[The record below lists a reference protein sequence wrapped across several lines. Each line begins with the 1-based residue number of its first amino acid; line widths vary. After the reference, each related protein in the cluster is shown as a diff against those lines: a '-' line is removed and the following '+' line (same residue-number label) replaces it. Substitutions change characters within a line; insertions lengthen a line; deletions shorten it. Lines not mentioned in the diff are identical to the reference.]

1 MSGILRLE
9 SLTKGNTLKQGDKTP
24 LKYRLFDAD
33 GEKLNIAG
41 KSAQV
46 RLVYPDFL
54 TIGYEKDGLTVA
66 QDDTV
71 TFTIDKVIPAKLY
84 HVEVIVDEK
93 FIFPSRSDE
102 SKFTVDKS
110 SLGTESSIIEI
121 VGVDAVV
128 KKAVDLINKDPNL
141 IIDEDKLVGDII
153 SNTGIGSIE
162 EYHQQFNDVIKEL
175 SENKDYHSLPEI
187 AGARRGYNTLA
198 ESLNNLSFNMFNTN
212 LGKVTPNMVSDEL
225 LAQIAGDAA
234 VNAVPADGSITT
246 LKLAN
251 DSVTPSKAS
260 FIGRAETKKDI
271 YEKIELSD
279 YQNSANNGKV
289 LNPSGNPSQNQYTS
303 ELTYTNPIEVKGGAD
318 YAMVYRNVVVFGP
331 DGNVIDYLDNIGYT
345 ETLGSKRVHTLPDEA
360 THIVISLGINKVTT
374 DTIERITPTG
384 SANLLKVKNMT
395 MDATD
400 TSFARY
406 GDTIEKDI
414 YETIEIS
421 KYTDER
427 NNGKMLN
434 DSGTIRSGQYTT
446 DFTFTDI
453 IPINA
458 NATYALYY
466 RALVVFDTLGNVIDY
481 VDKPGYDTSITYN
494 FHYTMPSNASHIV
507 INLDINRAKTDTME
521 RITPL
526 ETEKSVVIDNLK
538 VSPNNTDFVT
548 FVEEEDGTVYEYIK
562 VGEYKNPEH
571 DGKMMI
577 GTGEVK
583 EGIYTPSFT
592 YTEKIPVIAGGL
604 YSIDARS
611 IVMFDSNQNPIGLL
625 ENTGYSSSDNLM
637 MEYRLPEN
645 ANYIVLNLAIVRVD
659 TDTMERLTPKNHERP
674 IEIENLRVPKVSL
687 KGKNILILGDS
698 LNARYTKNISD
709 YIRNSTG
716 ANVLNGALSGSRLAT
731 KVGNSENAPTGS
743 EVVKYLISG
752 DFQPLED
759 HINENRT
766 GDLLES
772 QLKTLGTLESVD
784 LNNID
789 VVILAFGTNDR
800 LESVPIGN
808 NTDDETN
815 FNGALK
821 LSIQRLQSANPKIK
835 VILASQPYSYNRDGE
850 GGYFSEDAPNLSGHV
865 ISDYVKAMKDVA
877 DKYHVHF
884 IDNYTNAG
892 INNFNKY
899 FYFHTDDRV
908 HGKQETF
915 VPLLANRYIN
925 KLNQI
930 Y

>member
-1 MSGILRLE
+1 MTEYPFKDLLPIDEVLE
-9 SLTKGNTLKQGDKTP
+9 REGYYNDWTHLDPEVFYSLTQISEYIKTKGFGVD
-24 LKYRLFDAD
+24 
-33 GEKLNIAG
+33 
-41 KSAQV
+41 V
-46 RLVYPDFL
+46 RLL
-54 TIGYEKDGLTVA
+54 IA
-66 QDDTV
+66 QLAEH
-71 TFTIDKVIPAKLY
+71 F
-84 HVEVIVDEK
+84 
-93 FIFPSRSDE
+93 
-102 SKFTVDKS
+102 
-110 SLGTESSIIEI
+110 SLKASQINEIER
-121 VGVDAVV
+121 
-128 KKAVDLINKDPNL
+128 L
-141 IIDEDKLVGDII
+141 
-153 SNTGIGSIE
+153 
-162 EYHQQFNDVIKEL
+162 FNDVMKEL
-175 SENKDYHSLPEI
+175 SEDKDYHSLPEI

-198 ESLNNLSFNMFNTN
+198 ESLGNLSVNMINKN
-212 LGKVTPNMVSDEL
+212 LGKLDQSYMSEEFLQQVAGDTPINSVPANSSITTPKLANNSVTPNK
-225 LAQIAGDAA
+225 
-234 VNAVPADGSITT
+234 T
-246 LKLAN
+246 
-251 DSVTPSKAS
+251 S

-279 YQNSANNGKV
+279 YQNSANDGKV
-289 LNPSGNPSQNQYTS
+289 LNDSGNPSQNQYTS
-303 ELTYTNPIEVKGGAD
+303 DFTYTNPIEVEGGAD

-345 ETLGSKRVHTLPDEA
+345 EATGSKRVHTLPDEA
-360 THIVISLGINKVTT
+360 THIVISLGINRVTT

-384 SANLLKVKNMT
+384 SANLLKVENMT

-406 GDTIEKDI
+406 GGAIEKDT

-538 VSPNNTDFVT
+538 VSPNNIDFVT
-548 FVEEEDGTVYEYIK
+548 IAEEEEDGTVYEYIK
-562 VGEYKNPEH
+562 VGEYKNPDH
-571 DGKMMI
+571 DGKIMI

-583 EGIYTPSFT
+583 DGIYTSDLT
-592 YTEKIPVIAGGL
+592 HTEKIPVIAGGL
-604 YSIDARS
+604 YHIDARS
-611 IVMFDSNQNPIGLL
+611 IVIFDSNQNPIGLL
-625 ENTGYSSSDNLM
+625 DNPGYSTSDTLM

-645 ANYIVLNLAIVRVD
+645 VNYIVLNLAIAKVD
-659 TDTMERLTPKNHERP
+659 TDTMERLTPNNNERA
-674 IEIENLRVPKVSL
+674 IEIKNLKVPKVSL

-698 LNARYTKNISD
+698 LNARYAKNISD
-709 YIRNSTG
+709 YIRNYTG
-716 ANVLNGALSGSRLAT
+716 SNVFNGALSGSRLST

-752 DFQPLED
+752 DFQPLEN

-772 QLKTLGTLESVD
+772 QLKTLEILKSVD

-808 NTDDETN
+808 DTDDENN
-815 FNGALK
+815 FKGALK

-835 VILASQPYSYNRDGE
+835 VILASQPYSYNHDGGE
-850 GGYFSEDAPNLSGHV
+850 GYFGEDTPNLSGHV
-865 ISDYVKAMKDVA
+865 ISDYVKAMEDVA
-877 DKYHVHF
+877 NKYHVHF
-884 IDNYTNAG
+884 LDNYTNAG
-892 INNFNKY
+892 INEFNKY

-915 VPLLANRYIN
+915 IPLLANRYIN
-925 KLNQI
+925 KLSQI